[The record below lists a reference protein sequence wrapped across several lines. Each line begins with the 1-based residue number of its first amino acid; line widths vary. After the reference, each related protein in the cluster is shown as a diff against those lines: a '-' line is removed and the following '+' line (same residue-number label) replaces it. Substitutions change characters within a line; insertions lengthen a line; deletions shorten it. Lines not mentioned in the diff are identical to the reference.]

1 LNENE
6 GEHFASG
13 ADFRFPPFSRIF
25 VTVNSTAT
33 ISTISPPSPRTRR
46 YWWALAWLGMAIG
59 VCFRVC
65 HLGRESLW
73 FDEGYTAW
81 IVSHS
86 PGEIIRLILADTAPP
101 LYYLLLH
108 GWTEVFGRSEIAL
121 RSLSTACSILTLLVA
136 LGIARRML
144 RNPAAVAAV
153 MWLMSFSFLQTW
165 YAREARAYAL
175 MGLLG
180 VAAFDVLQR
189 HLAVPHRRWLIPL
202 TLLIATE
209 MYTHNMMAP
218 YAMGLV
224 LAWLVLP
231 SEHSMRR
238 RIAEIAL
245 VTGVAVAL
253 YLPWAIGGLP
263 AQMDMIQHAFWVDP
277 LKHGNFLKAIVAM
290 VGVQHY
296 WSWAHLLQL
305 IHVPL
310 GNGTRPLFTVGCLI
324 SASAFLSIVVQKGAR
339 RREALGLLVATMFSP
354 VFVGLYSVLQT
365 PLFTPKLFLPS
376 ATLMPI
382 FVLLP
387 LGMPLSRWI
396 SRAAWAGTLL
406 LLSLS
411 GLTLYSHY
419 LEDNKENW
427 RAIAQRVSELPAE
440 HRLIVFVANDGQL
453 PFDYYYHYRPGD
465 EATGVPRGFFDRDPP
480 RTMLRVLVERDL
492 RPLNARLDSGHY
504 DQVVLVLA
512 HQEWADPNH
521 LTKALLRKRWP
532 RAGQEELNDLAIQWY
547 QPNGR

>member
-1 LNENE
+1 MGL
-6 GEHFASG
+6 A
-13 ADFRFPPFSRIF
+13 
-25 VTVNSTAT
+25 
-33 ISTISPPSPRTRR
+33 SPRTGR
-46 YWWALAWLGMAIG
+46 YWWALAWLGLAVG

-81 IVSHS
+81 IVSHP

-121 RSLSTACSILTLLVA
+121 RSLSTACSILTLLVGF
-136 LGIARRML
+136 GIARRML
-144 RNPAAVAAV
+144 RNPAAVAAA
-153 MWLMSFSFLQTW
+153 MWLLSFSFLQTW

-175 MGLLG
+175 MALLG
-180 VAAFDVLQR
+180 VAGFDWLQR
-189 HLAVPHRRWLIPL
+189 HLAAAHRRWLIPM

-218 YAMGLV
+218 YAMGLM

-238 RIAEIAL
+238 RIAEISL
-245 VTGVAVAL
+245 VTGVAAAL
-253 YLPWAIGGLP
+253 YLPWAIGGLR

-277 LKHGNFLKAIVAM
+277 LKRGNFLMAIVAM
-290 VGVQHY
+290 LGVQHY
-296 WSWAHLLQL
+296 WSWTYLLERIHL
-305 IHVPL
+305 PL
-310 GNGTRPLFTVGCLI
+310 GNNTRPIFIGGCLLI
-324 SASAFLSIVVQKGAR
+324 ASAFLSMVLQKGACR
-339 RREALGLLVATMFSP
+339 RAAVGLLVAAMFPP
-354 VFVGLYSVLQT
+354 VFVALYSVLRT
-365 PLFTPKLFLPS
+365 PLATPKLFLPS
-376 ATLMPI
+376 ATLLPI

-396 SRAAWAGTLL
+396 SRAAWGGTLL
-406 LLSLS
+406 LLLLS

-440 HRLIVFVANDGQL
+440 RRLIVFVANDGQL

-492 RPLNARLDSGHY
+492 WPLNSRLASGHY

-512 HQEWADPNH
+512 HQWWADTHH
-521 LTKALLRKRWP
+521 LTQTLLRKRWP
-532 RAGQEELNDLAIQWY
+532 MTGHEELNDVAIQWY
-547 QPNGR
+547 EPNGQQTNAIKTGN